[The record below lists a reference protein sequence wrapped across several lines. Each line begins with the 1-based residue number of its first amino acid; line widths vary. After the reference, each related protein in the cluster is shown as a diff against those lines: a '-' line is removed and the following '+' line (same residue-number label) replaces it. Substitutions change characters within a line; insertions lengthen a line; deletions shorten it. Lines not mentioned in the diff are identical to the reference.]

1 MVVTQNCVVY
11 VENIQ
16 STMWL
21 QYELREIY
29 FLNLAL
35 IAVHPP
41 KFLRTAELRGFFKM
55 TVNFTYPNC
64 YLAVMAS
71 RNLSHGD

>member
-1 MVVTQNCVVY
+1 MY
-11 VENIQ
+11 
-16 STMWL
+16 L

-35 IAVHPP
+35 IAVPP
-41 KFLRTAELRGFFKM
+41 PNFLRTAELRGFFKM

-64 YLAVMAS
+64 YFAIMDS
-71 RNLSHGD
+71 RNLPHWD